1 MAQGQTLRDLLID
14 EIRDLYDAERQLVK
28 ALPKMERAAS
38 DKDLKKA
45 FADHLKQT
53 EKHIDRLD
61 RIFAKLEFK
70 PGGQR
75 CAGME
80 GLLKEA
86 SDMASEDAPPD
97 VKDAGLIAAAQRVEH
112 YEMAGYGVV
121 RTYAEKLGDWGAA
134 DILQQTLN
142 EEALTDQ
149 RLSRLATRKINFVA
163 MDG

>member
-1 MAQGQTLRDLLID
+1 MNIENLRKLYVHELK
-14 EIRDLYDAERQLVK
+14 DLYSAENQLVK

-61 RIFAKLEFK
+61 RIFAKLDYK
-70 PGGQR
+70 PSGQK

-86 SDMASEDAPPD
+86 SDMMTEDAPPD

-149 RLSRLATRKINFVA
+149 RLSRLATRKINFEA